1 MEKNMFTVLA
11 CGLSMLSVSCG
22 FSMFLLL
29 GILAIRC
36 YFMQRINAKGPRVWP
51 LVGSIPSLI
60 WNLNHLYDWITV
72 MLVDTGGTFVFESL
86 SFTKLYTVVT
96 CKPENIEYIL
106 KTKFANFPKGD
117 HFRNIFHDVFGDGLF
132 TTDDDKWKRQRKIG
146 SALLNAA
153 KFRQHVTGW
162 IDELVYGR
170 LLPILEDAC
179 ARSATVDVQDL
190 LLRFTFDNI
199 CMEAMGVDP
208 GCLLP
213 HLPHVPFA
221 KAFENATEASLYRFI
236 TPVYCWKAM
245 RFLGVGMEREL
256 KKARQTLDEFVE
268 GVIARRK
275 KELRMDAHN
284 ENGGR
289 WDLLSSFIQLT
300 DDNACSN
307 PDKLSRD
314 FIFSFILAG
323 RDTPSI
329 ALSWFFWL
337 LHRHP
342 LVEEKIYMEINLILK
357 ARPNN
362 MDRLHRFSM
371 DELKQMNYLQA
382 SLSESLRL
390 YPSVP
395 ANHKEAIEEDF
406 LPDGTHMPKGGKIV
420 YMIYSIGRMESI
432 WGKDCREFKPERW
445 LSKDGVFVTDTSFKY
460 AVFNPG
466 SRLCLGRDLA
476 YIQMKM
482 VAAAIISRFHVRV
495 VPGHPVVPRFAL
507 TLFMKH
513 GLSVTL
519 HPRLQPQQT

>member
-1 MEKNMFTVLA
+1 MEGFASVKDMRSWHGCFVLA
-11 CGLSMLSVSCG
+11 AIVICRY
-22 FSMFLLL
+22 FL
-29 GILAIRC
+29 
-36 YFMQRINAKGPRVWP
+36 QRKTKGPQMWP
-51 LVGSIPSLI
+51 LVGMIPSLL
-60 WNLNHLYDWITV
+60 WNFNRIYDWVTV
-72 MLVDTGGTFVFESL
+72 VLAECGGTFVFKGISM
-86 SFTKLYTVVT
+86 SAMFVVIT
-96 CKPENIEYIL
+96 CNPENIEYIL

-117 HFRNIFHDVFGDGLF
+117 HFRNIFLDVFGDGLF

-153 KFRQHVTGW
+153 KFRHHVTGW
-162 IDELVYGR
+162 IHELVYGR

-179 ARSATVDVQDL
+179 ARSAPVDVQDL

-199 CMEAMGVDP
+199 CMTAMGVDP

-221 KAFENATEASLYRFI
+221 RAFENATEASLLRFI
-236 TPVYCWKAM
+236 MPVFCWKAM
-245 RFLGVGMEREL
+245 RFLGVGMERKLQKER
-256 KKARQTLDEFVE
+256 KTLDEFVG

-275 KELRMDAHN
+275 TELRMDSHN
-284 ENGGR
+284 ENGER
-289 WDLLSSFIQLT
+289 WDLLSSFIQLM
-300 DDNACSN
+300 DENACSN

-337 LHRHP
+337 LHQHP
-342 LVEEKIYMEINLILK
+342 LVEEKIYMEINEILK
-357 ARPNN
+357 ARPCNN
-362 MDRLHRFSM
+362 MDRLHPFSM

-382 SLSESLRL
+382 ALSESLRL
-390 YPSVP
+390 YPPVP
-395 ANHKEAIEEDF
+395 ANHKESIEEDV

-420 YMIYSIGRMESI
+420 YMIYAIGRMESI
-432 WGKDCREFKPERW
+432 WGKDCCDFKPERW
-445 LSKDGVFVTDTSFKY
+445 LSEDGIFVTDTSFKY

-482 VAAAIISRFHVRV
+482 VASAIISRFHVRV
-495 VPGHPVVPRFAL
+495 VAGHPVVPRFAL

-519 HPRLQPQQT
+519 HPRMEPRQI